1 MCACVPGFEGKNCSI
16 GKLSNN
22 FDQPILLFKSQ
33 QKYFLGVVLNNK
45 VRWTS
50 ENIICYLISLFFLFS
65 DIDDCDPYPCLNN
78 GACIDG
84 VNNYTCA
91 CSPGFE
97 GRNCTISEFCFSFMS
112 VFMKEFLSVKFV
124 VGSFICSERFFSGY
138 SGFPLSS
145 KTSIFKFQF
154 DQESGKRR
162 TTIWMCYLQIV
173 IYLFIYLMFVFCFFC
188 LFVCFFGGRFFHPW
202 QHLIFLSNGRFFLW
216 KVRVLLLFFSFRY

>member
-33 QKYFLGVVLNNK
+33 KKCFLGVVLNNN

-91 CSPGFE
+91 CSSGFE
-97 GRNCTISEFCFSFMS
+97 GRNCSISNFFFYYYYYIYNVGVFILKYEFGQLPVTITNNSLGRKEGDAASVSFFFYRRNFSKRLKVKVRCRRFQVS
-112 VFMKEFLSVKFV
+112 VDQM
-124 VGSFICSERFFSGY
+124 VGSSILLRFL
-138 SGFPLSS
+138 PL
-145 KTSIFKFQF
+145 
-154 DQESGKRR
+154 
-162 TTIWMCYLQIV
+162 
-173 IYLFIYLMFVFCFFC
+173 
-188 LFVCFFGGRFFHPW
+188 
-202 QHLIFLSNGRFFLW
+202 
-216 KVRVLLLFFSFRY
+216 

>member
-1 MCACVPGFEGKNCSI
+1 MCSSWYSSDIDDCYPSPCENNGTCIDGVNNYKCACVPGFEGKNCSI

-33 QKYFLGVVLNNK
+33 QKCFLGVVLNNN

-91 CSPGFE
+91 CSSGFE
-97 GRNCTISEFCFSFMS
+97 GRNCSISKFFIIIITTFIML
-112 VFMKEFLSVKFV
+112 VFLS
-124 VGSFICSERFFSGY
+124 
-138 SGFPLSS
+138 
-145 KTSIFKFQF
+145 
-154 DQESGKRR
+154 
-162 TTIWMCYLQIV
+162 
-173 IYLFIYLMFVFCFFC
+173 
-188 LFVCFFGGRFFHPW
+188 
-202 QHLIFLSNGRFFLW
+202 
-216 KVRVLLLFFSFRY
+216 